1 MSHSFKYS
9 RLSRYDS
16 ELKLPSP
23 PVTQSW
29 FARSLLGGWALL
41 LIGTLLARSTA
52 ALCVFSYSRR
62 LESENGDDLGA
73 GLAGTL
79 RQLT

>member
-16 ELKLPSP
+16 ELKLPS
-23 PVTQSW
+23 VMQSW

-41 LIGTLLARSTA
+41 LISTLLARSTA

-62 LESENGDDLGA
+62 LKSENGDDLGPA
-73 GLAGTL
+73 LAGTL